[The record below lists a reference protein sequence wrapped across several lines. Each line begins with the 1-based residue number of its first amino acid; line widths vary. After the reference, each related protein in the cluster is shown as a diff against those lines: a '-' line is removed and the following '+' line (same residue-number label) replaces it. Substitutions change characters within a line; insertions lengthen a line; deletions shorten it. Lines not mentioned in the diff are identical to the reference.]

1 MSCAWDRRS
10 FLKVA
15 VALTVTGC
23 SPMQQ
28 HQVRLALAGTP
39 NAAWNGVWIW
49 MRACLDAMEIS
60 GMATSLSTN
69 AALGREEDRTELTGL
84 GLLNLNDA
92 GISEATALSDT
103 YVVAQLPFLFRD
115 LAHFEQLLEDQSFLS
130 EVNDKLARA
139 GLVLIDA
146 AFLGGMSGLFTT
158 QRPVRTIEDMKG
170 LRLRAMDRRD
180 LVLIETFGAS
190 GVQVAWEETP
200 QALQTGIASG
210 YLNPP
215 LAPVLFGHG
224 AYLNYFTDLRIAPAH
239 RLIVASS
246 KWINSLGA
254 SERETVEAAFAAGRA
269 ANRKWSQERLQS
281 DLQLLKD
288 SGIET
293 VEVSQEARDTFR
305 DVARTAYGA
314 YAPESVI
321 DHVLQIAGRY
331 S

>member
-1 MSCAWDRRS
+1 
-10 FLKVA
+10 
-15 VALTVTGC
+15 
-23 SPMQQ
+23 
-28 HQVRLALAGTP
+28 
-39 NAAWNGVWIW
+39 
-49 MRACLDAMEIS
+49 MEIS

>member
-1 MSCAWDRRS
+1 
-10 FLKVA
+10 
-15 VALTVTGC
+15 
-23 SPMQQ
+23 
-28 HQVRLALAGTP
+28 
-39 NAAWNGVWIW
+39 
-49 MRACLDAMEIS
+49 
-60 GMATSLSTN
+60 MATSLSTN